1 MPLGQFMHASK
12 PPPAYVPAAHVTEVA
27 PSGHASPWGH
37 GGGSIAPAAEQRLPA
52 GHVAHAVWS
61 PPQTQ
66 RTVAPVVRPW
76 SMHVSKMAASTAS
89 PESMSHTKRLVET
102 PSASTVTDG
111 VHVVGFALSWPSCA
125 K

>member
-1 MPLGQFMHASK
+1 
-12 PPPAYVPAAHVTEVA
+12 
-27 PSGHASPWGH
+27 
-37 GGGSIAPAAEQRLPA
+37 
-52 GHVAHAVWS
+52 
-61 PPQTQ
+61 
-66 RTVAPVVRPW
+66 
-76 SMHVSKMAASTAS
+76 MHVSKMAASTAS